1 MKQALVLA
9 AGLGTRLKPLTD
21 TTPKALVTVGG
32 FALLELNLRRLQAAG
47 FERIAVNIHHFGQ
60 QVIDFLREHDDFG
73 MDIRISDERDEL
85 LDTGGA
91 IKKARTLLDTD
102 SPVLIHNVD
111 ILSDIDLNKLYAAA
125 QTSVHTTLAI
135 SKRTSASGRY
145 LLFDSRQKLVGW
157 TNERTGE
164 VRGPYADALERTAL
178 KAPFAGIHVFHPS
191 LFPLMD
197 AWPSKFSIIDFY
209 LNISRAHEV
218 CGLLEDF
225 HLIDVGKL
233 DSLSAAERFL
243 QDHRSSYFF

>member
-32 FALLELNLRRLQAAG
+32 FALLELNIRRLQAVG
-47 FERIAVNIHHFGQ
+47 FERIVVNIHHFGQ
-60 QVIDFLREHDDFG
+60 QVIDFLREHDNFE

-91 IKKARTLLDTD
+91 IKKARHLFDTA
-102 SPVLIHNVD
+102 SPILIHNVD
-111 ILSDIDLNKLYAAA
+111 ILSDIDLGGLYASA
-125 QTSVHTTLAI
+125 QASARTTLAI

-145 LLFDSRQKLVGW
+145 LLFDSQKRLIGW

-164 VRGPYADALERTAL
+164 VRGPYTDALERTRL
-178 KAPFAGIHVFHPS
+178 KAPFAGIHVFHHS

-209 LNISRAHEV
+209 LNISRTHEI
-218 CGLLEDF
+218 CGYLSDFNLL
-225 HLIDVGKL
+225 DVGKI
-233 DSLSAAERFL
+233 DSLSDAEQFL
-243 QDHRSSYFF
+243 KDNNSYSL